1 MSLLSLPS
9 SLRYYLYN
17 GTTDM
22 RKSYNGLAIV
32 VRSELGCSP
41 LNGDVF
47 IFLNKHRNQVKLLL
61 WEGDGFGIYQKRLE
75 KGSFELPKQGA
86 DGPGMTLT
94 HQQLH
99 FILQGVDL
107 KSVQFRKR
115 YQCHKQQMV

>member
-9 SLRYYLYN
+9 SLNYYLYN
-17 GTTDM
+17 GATNM
-22 RKSYNGLAIV
+22 RKSYNGLTLV
-32 VRSELGCSP
+32 VRSELGRSP

-47 IFLNKHRNQVKLLL
+47 IFFNKHRNQVKLLL
-61 WEGDGFGIYQKRLE
+61 WEKDGFGIYQKRLE
-75 KGSFELPKQGA
+75 KGSFELPKQEA

-107 KSVQFRKR
+107 KSVRFRKR
-115 YQCHKQQMV
+115 YQSYKQQTV

>member
-22 RKSYNGLAIV
+22 RKSYNGLTIV

-86 DGPGMTLT
+86 DGPGMALT

-115 YQCHKQQMV
+115 YQCHKQQML

>member
-22 RKSYNGLAIV
+22 GKSYNGLAIV
-32 VRSELGCSP
+32 VRSQLRCSP
-41 LNGDVF
+41 LNADVF

-61 WEGDGFGIYQKRLE
+61 WQADGLGIYQKRLE

-86 DGPGMTLT
+86 DGPRDDPNPSTASFYSPGSG
-94 HQQLH
+94 
-99 FILQGVDL
+99 F
-107 KSVQFRKR
+107 KKR
-115 YQCHKQQMV
+115 PVPKALSMS

>member
-9 SLRYYLYN
+9 SLHYYLYN
-17 GTTDM
+17 STTDM
-22 RKSYNGLAIV
+22 RKSYNGLTIV
-32 VRSELGCSP
+32 VRTELGRSP

-47 IFLNKHRNQVKLLL
+47 IFFNKHRNQVKLLL

-75 KGSFELPKQGA
+75 KGSFELPKQQVNDPA
-86 DGPGMTLT
+86 PMLT

-107 KSVQFRKR
+107 KSVRFRKR
-115 YQCHKQQMV
+115 YQSHKPQMV

>member
-1 MSLLSLPS
+1 MSLLNLST

-17 GTTDM
+17 GATDF
-22 RKSYNGLAIV
+22 RKSYNGLTIV
-32 VRSELGCSP
+32 VRSELGRSP

-47 IFLNKHRNQVKLLL
+47 IFFNKHRNQVKLLL
-61 WEGDGFGIYQKRLE
+61 WEQDGFGIYQKRLE
-75 KGSFELPKQGA
+75 KGSFELPTQEA

-107 KSVQFRKR
+107 KSVRFRKR
-115 YQCHKQQMV
+115 YQSHMQQRI

>member
-22 RKSYNGLAIV
+22 RKSYNGLTIL
-32 VRSELGCSP
+32 VRTELGRNP

-47 IFLNKHRNQVKLLL
+47 IFFNKHHNQLKLLL

-75 KGSFELPKQGA
+75 KGNFELPKPGS
-86 DGPGMTLT
+86 DDPGMALT
-94 HQQLH
+94 HQQLLL
-99 FILQGVDL
+99 ILQGIDL
-107 KSVQFRKR
+107 KSVRFRKR
-115 YQCHKQQMV
+115 YQSRQQQGV

>member
-17 GTTDM
+17 GTTDI
-22 RKSYNGLAIV
+22 RRSYNGLTMV
-32 VRSELGCSP
+32 VRSELGRSA

-47 IFLNKHRNQVKLLL
+47 IFFNKHRNQAKLLL
-61 WEGDGFGIYQKRLE
+61 WEGDGFGICQKRLE
-75 KGSFELPKQGA
+75 KGSFELPRHGE

-107 KSVQFRKR
+107 KSVRFRKR
-115 YQCHKQQMV
+115 YQSHKRQMA